1 MSWAF
6 KWRSALKRG
15 RLKQDIDDELRTHVE
30 MRREELIASGMNAE
44 EADADTRRRFG
55 NFTLTGERTRE
66 IHVFTTLET
75 LVQDLR
81 YGFRVLRRQPVFT
94 AAAVLTLALVIGA
107 TGAIFSLLDAILL
120 RAWPFPHPEQLVLV
134 VTKDHEG
141 NRMPLS
147 MEDLAD
153 YRSSHALSSIAAAMG
168 QSVNLTGVEEPTRL
182 VGSFVSSEYFPL
194 FGVKPVL
201 GRVFQQRDDRPGA
214 PRVCLL
220 SESVWNGRFGA
231 DPGILGRAV
240 TLNGELFTVV
250 GIIPSTFESPITS
263 EVSLPIQYYPNYT
276 PDRSHPVALGIGR
289 LAPGVSLD
297 QARAAL
303 STIARQ
309 LERAYPDTD
318 KDKGVEITGLRET
331 LLADVRPTLLLL
343 GGAVGCI
350 LLIACANLAG
360 LLIAKASSR
369 WHEIAVRASLGA
381 SGGRISRQLL
391 TESLLLAVIGGIG
404 GCGLAYVGARLLPA
418 SVSDLSGYAIAPNWT
433 LLLFVS
439 GLSLATGLVFGL
451 APAVLARRT
460 GDALRVR
467 GPAGGHAHLRSVLV
481 AGQIAVAM
489 VLLAGAG
496 LTVKSLFQLI
506 QVKPGF
512 SMKHILTL
520 EYRLPKSKYPTG
532 AQETSFH
539 DRVVERVSA
548 LPGVDAA
555 GIVRALPFSGNG
567 EAVVIGLPD
576 RPEPPMGMPYMADY
590 NAATPTYF
598 STVGIP
604 LLAGREF
611 EPNDNATSTR
621 VIIVSRT
628 FAQRFWPG
636 RRAIGQQVMIP
647 EQDIAAQG
655 SHLGPARIVGV
666 VGDVKQESLD
676 KAAGPQLYVPYAQ
689 DPFIFATLVVRTHGE
704 PMQMAKSVERAV
716 WSIDKDQPM
725 WKIRTLKSLVDRS
738 TRGGHRGI
746 VVIALTAFSGFAM
759 LLAAIGIYG
768 VLAYTVGQR
777 TSEFGIRMALGATPR
792 DVLAMVLR
800 KGLVLTG
807 TGLVIGVVL
816 SLALSRFLKG
826 QLYEVSTTDPAIYLA
841 VCMLLL
847 IISGAAI
854 TAPARRAMHIDPAAS
869 LRHD

>member
-1 MSWAF
+1 M
-6 KWRSALKRG
+6 
-15 RLKQDIDDELRTHVE
+15 
-30 MRREELIASGMNAE
+30 
-44 EADADTRRRFG
+44 
-55 NFTLTGERTRE
+55 
-66 IHVFTTLET
+66 FTTLES
-75 LVQDLR
+75 LFQDLR
-81 YGFRVLRRQPVFT
+81 YGFRVLGRQPVFT
-94 AAAVLTLALVIGA
+94 ATAVLTLALVIGA

-134 VTKDHEG
+134 VAKDYEG

-153 YRSSHALSSIAAAMG
+153 YRASSAFSTIAAAMG
-168 QSVNLTGVEEPTRL
+168 QSVNLTGVDEPARL

-194 FGVKPVL
+194 FGVKPLL
-201 GRVFQQRDDRPGA
+201 GRVFQKRDDRPGA

-220 SESVWNGRFGA
+220 TESVWKGRFGA

-263 EVSLPIQYYPNYT
+263 EVSLPIQSYPNYT
-276 PDRSHPVALGIGR
+276 ADRSHPVALGVGR
-289 LAPGVSLD
+289 LAPGVSLN

-303 STIARQ
+303 GTIARQ

-318 KDKGVEITGLRET
+318 KNKGVEITGLREM
-331 LLADVRPTLLLL
+331 LVAGVRPTLLLL
-343 GGAVGCI
+343 GGAVGCV
-350 LLIACANLAG
+350 LLIACTNLAG

-369 WHEIAVRASLGA
+369 CHEIAVRASLGA
-381 SGGRISRQLL
+381 SAGRIARQLL
-391 TESLLLAVIGGIG
+391 TESLLLAVMGGIA
-404 GCGLAYVGARLLPA
+404 GCGLAYVGARLLPTI
-418 SVSDLSGYAIAPNWT
+418 VGDLSGYAIVPNWT

-439 GLSLATGLVFGL
+439 GLSVATGFVFGL
-451 APAVLARRT
+451 APALLARHT

-467 GPAGGHAHLRSVLV
+467 GPAAGHAPVRNVLV

-496 LTVKSLFQLI
+496 LTVKSLFQLM
-506 QVKPGF
+506 QVKAGF
-512 SMKHILTL
+512 STKHILTL
-520 EYRLPKSKYPTG
+520 EYRLPKNKYPTG

-548 LPGVDAA
+548 LPGVEAA

-567 EAVVIGLPD
+567 ETVVIGLPD
-576 RPEPPMGMPYMADY
+576 RPEPPRGMPYMADY

-598 STVGIP
+598 NTVRIP

-611 EPNDNATSTR
+611 ELNDNATSTR
-621 VIIVSRT
+621 VIIVNRT
-628 FAQRFWPG
+628 FAERFWPG
-636 RRAIGQQVMIP
+636 RSAIGRQVMIP
-647 EQDIAAQG
+647 EQDIATHG
-655 SHLGPARIVGV
+655 SHLGPARIVGI
-666 VGDVKQESLD
+666 VGDVKQNSLD
-676 KAAGPQLYVPYAQ
+676 EVTRPQLYVPYAQ
-689 DPFIFATLVVRTHGE
+689 DPFIFATLVVRAHGE

-746 VVIALTAFSGFAM
+746 LVIALTTFSGFAM

-792 DVLAMVLR
+792 DVLALVLR

-807 TGLVIGVVL
+807 TGLVIGVAM

-826 QLYEVSTTDPAIYLA
+826 QLYEVSTSDPAIYLII
-841 VCMLLL
+841 CMLLL
-847 IISGAAI
+847 IVSGAAI
-854 TAPARRAMHIDPAAS
+854 TAPARRAMQIDPAAS

>member
-1 MSWAF
+1 
-6 KWRSALKRG
+6 
-15 RLKQDIDDELRTHVE
+15 
-30 MRREELIASGMNAE
+30 
-44 EADADTRRRFG
+44 
-55 NFTLTGERTRE
+55 
-66 IHVFTTLET
+66 
-75 LVQDLR
+75 
-81 YGFRVLRRQPVFT
+81 
-94 AAAVLTLALVIGA
+94 VIGA

-134 VTKDHEG
+134 VAKDHEG
-141 NRMPLS
+141 NQMPLS

-153 YRSSHALSSIAAAMG
+153 YRASPALSTIAAAMS

-194 FGVKPVL
+194 FGVKPLL
-201 GRVFQQRDDRPGA
+201 GRVFQPRDGRPGA

-220 SESVWNGRFGA
+220 GESVWKGRFGA
-231 DPGILGRAV
+231 DPEIVGRTL

-250 GIIPSTFESPITS
+250 GIIRSTFEPPITS
-263 EVSLPIQYYPNYT
+263 EVWLPIQYYPNYAR
-276 PDRSHPVALGIGR
+276 DRSHPVALGIGR

-297 QARAAL
+297 QGRAAL
-303 STIARQ
+303 NTIARQ
-309 LERAYPDTD
+309 LQRAYPDTD
-318 KDKGVEITGLRET
+318 KNKGVEITSLRET
-331 LLADVRPTLLLL
+331 LVANVRPTLLLL
-343 GGAVGCI
+343 GGAVACI

-381 SGGRISRQLL
+381 SGGRIARQLL
-391 TESLLLAVIGGIG
+391 TESLLLAVMGGTA
-404 GCGLAYVGARLLPA
+404 GCGLAYVGAHLLPA
-418 SVSDLSGYAIAPNWT
+418 SVYYSDLSGYAIVPNWT
-433 LLLFVS
+433 LLLFVF
-439 GLSLATGLVFGL
+439 GLSLVTGLVFGL
-451 APAVLARRT
+451 APALLARRT

-467 GPAGGHAHLRSVLV
+467 GPVGGHARLRNVLV

-496 LTVKSLFQLI
+496 LTVKSLFQLM

-512 SMKHILTL
+512 RTEHILTL
-520 EYRLPKSKYPTG
+520 EYRLPKNKYPTG
-532 AQETSFH
+532 AQETNFH

-548 LPGVDAA
+548 LPGIEAA

-567 EAVVIGLPD
+567 ETVVIGLPD

-598 STVGIP
+598 NTAGIP
-604 LLAGREF
+604 LVAGREF
-611 EPNDNATSTR
+611 QPNDSATSPR
-621 VIIVSRT
+621 VVIVNRT
-628 FAQRFWPG
+628 FAERFWPG
-636 RRAIGQQVMIP
+636 RSAIGRQVMIP
-647 EQDIAAQG
+647 EQDIAANG
-655 SHLGPARIVGV
+655 HHLGPARVVGV
-666 VGDVKQESLD
+666 VGDVKHESLD
-676 KAAGPQLYVPYAQ
+676 EITRPQLYVPYAQ
-689 DPFIFATLVVRTHGE
+689 DPFIFATLVVRTHGD

-716 WSIDKDQPM
+716 WSIDKDQPR

-746 VVIALTAFSGFAM
+746 LVIALTIFSGFAM

-792 DVLAMVLR
+792 DVLALVLR
-800 KGLVLTG
+800 KGLALTG
-807 TGLVIGVVL
+807 TGLVIGIVI

-826 QLYEVSTTDPAIYLA
+826 QLYEVSTTDPAIYL
-841 VCMLLL
+841 VICMLLL
-847 IISGAAI
+847 IIAGAAI